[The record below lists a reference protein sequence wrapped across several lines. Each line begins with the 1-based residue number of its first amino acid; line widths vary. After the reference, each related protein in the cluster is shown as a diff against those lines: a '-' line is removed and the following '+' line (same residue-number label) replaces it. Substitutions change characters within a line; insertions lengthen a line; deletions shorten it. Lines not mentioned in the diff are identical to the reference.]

1 MKLARLAAQ
10 NGEIPVGAVVVYE
23 GRAIGSAANEKE
35 ASRDPTAHAEILAIR
50 RATAAIGS
58 WRLSEATLYVTL
70 EPCPMC
76 AGALVQ
82 ARLKRLVYGAADRK
96 GGAVESVLNV
106 LDPHLWNH
114 RVDVVAGILEEE
126 CQAVLKNF
134 FLNRRMT

>member
-1 MKLARLAAQ
+1 LKLARLAAQ